1 MSLNA
6 IHCWGVLTNNKEKAD
21 KVFADFEREHK
32 DKIIRYRKSKYAK
45 EIRLNTGHRLFWVK
59 PNSYART
66 YRYHKLWADI
76 DLSEEEKNNFV
87 YPQLYCSN
95 QDIIWI

>member
-21 KVFADFEREHK
+21 KVFADFECEHK
-32 DKIIRYRKSKYAK
+32 DQIIQQRRDKHSRA
-45 EIRLNTGHRLFWVK
+45 IRLNTGHRLIWVK
-59 PNSYART
+59 PKECARG

-76 DLSEEEKNNFV
+76 DLSEEEKNILV
-87 YPQLYCSN
+87 YPKLYCSY
-95 QDIIWI
+95 DSITWI